1 MGGKSRT
8 NHLANQLGAAGVH
21 EKQFRLVGHGAIGL
35 AMLQRVTNLL
45 TDRGSTGLAND
56 PDDSSQCAKTLREEL
71 NLCRFSSAFRALKA
85 DEKSLQ
91 QADVSG
97 PLLHGNSYGWASSGW
112 ADNGGTNHGGRAER
126 RGLLQGASSLP

>member
-21 EKQFRLVGHGAIGL
+21 EEQFRLVRHRAIDL
-35 AMLQRVTNLL
+35 TMLQRVTNLL
-45 TDRGSTGLAND
+45 TDRGSTRLAND
-56 PDDSSQCAKTLREEL
+56 PDGLSQGAKTLREEL

-91 QADVSG
+91 QADV
-97 PLLHGNSYGWASSGW
+97 
-112 ADNGGTNHGGRAER
+112 T
-126 RGLLQGASSLP
+126 